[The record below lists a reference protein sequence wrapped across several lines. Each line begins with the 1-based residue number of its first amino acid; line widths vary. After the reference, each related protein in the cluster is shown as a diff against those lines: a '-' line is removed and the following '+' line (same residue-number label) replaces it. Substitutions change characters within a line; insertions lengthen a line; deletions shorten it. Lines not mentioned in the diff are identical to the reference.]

1 MLAPITPV
9 PIQPI
14 LVFPGAISIPD
25 IPIYPFANKQVVLR
39 QLNCTAPVNRAAIF
53 CDYAQ

>member
-14 LVFPGAISIPD
+14 RVVPGWAGAVGD
-25 IPIYPFANKQVVLR
+25 VTDRNLTG
-39 QLNCTAPVNRAAIF
+39 TAPRKL
-53 CDYAQ
+53 YRLRLRRHHQ